1 MALVVPLAQALLMQA
16 LQAVML
22 AGRAGILRSA
32 RLPPRTV
39 VEVAAMGKGLLLRV
53 LAVVAEVSERR
64 VRQHLRQQRTVE
76 AVVVVVALLLVSV
89 P

>member
-64 VRQHLRQQRTVE
+64 VRQQAPGEPT
-76 AVVVVVALLLVSV
+76 VVVVAVTVPLLLVSV